1 MKTTIN
7 IQVQSDSLLKVKRME
22 NLLQNVVKKVNHD
35 DFLLL
40 LQKVNDN
47 PSVAKTALKFIH
59 LV

>member
-1 MKTTIN
+1 MKNHITIQ
-7 IQVQSDSLLKVKRME
+7 IQSESLLKVKRME

-47 PSVAKTALKFIH
+47 PSVAKMALKFIR

>member
-1 MKTTIN
+1 MKNHITV
-7 IQVQSDSLLKVKRME
+7 QVQSDSLLKIKRME
-22 NLLQNVVKKVNHD
+22 SLLQNVVKKVNHD

-47 PSVAKTALKFIH
+47 PSVTKAALKFIH